1 MSTAR
6 ESFDWLGI
14 LEASTEAFAEVVE
27 HGDPD
32 APLPHCPGWTLC
44 HLANHLGGVH
54 QWASHAV
61 VAGDPRFDPA
71 ATDVRGPAQAGWY
84 REHAGRLID
93 ILRGEHVDVRGSA
106 EVLLRT
112 LWHRTT
118 DDEKGTMDLSGLSLL
133 SGAVT
138 P

>member
-93 ILRGEHVDVRGSA
+93 ILA
-106 EVLLRT
+106 ERSSDAHA
-112 LWHRTT
+112 W
-118 DDEKGTMDLSGLSLL
+118 TMEPGNATAPLP
-133 SGAVT
+133 A
-138 P
+138 PA